1 MAVTVVDAQSSI
13 APLSSYDTVPS
24 TGLPANTTGSQI
36 PCSQTSSAYQTL
48 CIQDRPSKRASRFSA
63 ALTTPAMDYGEDPKT
78 FNPSYKNH
86 TQQSPWPQGNTDY
99 LPLLPVSIRPPTTPP
114 PPKIPYYLWASLP
127 STASYQQVPIS
138 DVRENYDRGEYQ
150 RATPSAMQYHL
161 TAVEDD
167 GRSKEYPVEQT
178 PPMHMLTSMPISM
191 PIPPTEQAVN
201 LNSTPV
207 EVLFC
212 RNITKMK

>member
-1 MAVTVVDAQSSI
+1 M
-13 APLSSYDTVPS
+13 
-24 TGLPANTTGSQI
+24 
-36 PCSQTSSAYQTL
+36 
-48 CIQDRPSKRASRFSA
+48 
-63 ALTTPAMDYGEDPKT
+63 
-78 FNPSYKNH
+78 
-86 TQQSPWPQGNTDY
+86 
-99 LPLLPVSIRPPTTPP
+99 
-114 PPKIPYYLWASLP
+114 
-127 STASYQQVPIS
+127 PIS

-150 RATPSAMQYHL
+150 HATPSAMQCHL
-161 TAVEDD
+161 TAIEDD

-212 RNITKMK
+212 RNITKMKFYIARFHTQKEWWGKC